1 MATGAGV
8 PVGDVGGPHTPP
20 THALP
25 VGHND
30 LTRERK
36 ISSLADIGP
45 KDHAIERR
53 ALIPGPPAG
62 GPHSPPADK
71 MLQWWSAP
79 RSTPT
84 DWSCGFPWISAARM
98 RGWNQWVWATR
109 GRLQQLRL
117 GQRCRA
123 SRQTGNHEDAHTHY
137 SGKRFSHDACVA
149 ERI

>member
-1 MATGAGV
+1 MRDDFKEQISCRKERKDIVRGMVPNLCDVSSNLSGVRVFPYKRSANRPRRVVPPKHHRWRPVIITTHPAIGMATGAGV

-71 MLQWWSAP
+71 MLQ
-79 RSTPT
+79 
-84 DWSCGFPWISAARM
+84 
-98 RGWNQWVWATR
+98 
-109 GRLQQLRL
+109 
-117 GQRCRA
+117 
-123 SRQTGNHEDAHTHY
+123 
-137 SGKRFSHDACVA
+137 
-149 ERI
+149 